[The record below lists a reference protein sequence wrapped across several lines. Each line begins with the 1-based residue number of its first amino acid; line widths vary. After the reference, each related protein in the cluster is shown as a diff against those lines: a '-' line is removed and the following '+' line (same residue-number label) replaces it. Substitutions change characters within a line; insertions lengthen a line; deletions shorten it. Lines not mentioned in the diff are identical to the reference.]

1 MEYFQMKVR
10 VGGFLLVALTIVVI
24 AAVTISDIGDW
35 FTPKHTYTVLLRN
48 ANLLTQGARVSYAG
62 FPVGQVTAITIR
74 SAEERARV
82 HPAYP
87 VALTLTVR
95 ATTPVRND
103 SLVEMQTDGVI
114 GDRYVDIHPG
124 SGAPLPP
131 GSTVLGSVGG
141 VGGLLASFTGADG
154 LQGLIT
160 ATTSL
165 LTDTSQPHSLP
176 ATLANANRVLT
187 DLQARFGALASTGN
201 VLLEHLQGEVVRVG
215 DNADHMFT
223 NVNATIQENRA
234 GLREVVTKLHQTLAD
249 VQQTMATTSAL
260 VGDSKDG
267 LVHVLR
273 DTRQFLQD
281 VQRNRATLAKQ
292 AEKLLADMDALLVHN
307 DRNVY
312 VALQDLRATMAR
324 LKDTAELLRA
334 NPAILLWGTGA
345 SGSAE
350 TVPTSDKYAPAL
362 QDNGRIGRYD
372 KVR

>member
-10 VGGFLLVALTIVVI
+10 VGAFLLVALTLILM
-24 AAVTISDIGDW
+24 AAVTMSDIGSW

-48 ANLLTQGARVSYAG
+48 ASLLPQGARVSYAG
-62 FPVGQVTAITIR
+62 FHIGQVTAITIR
-74 SAEERARV
+74 SEEERARA
-82 HPAYP
+82 HSAYP
-87 VALTLTVR
+87 VALTLTVH
-95 ATTPVRND
+95 ATTPVRDD
-103 SLVEMQTDGVI
+103 SVVEMQTDGMI
-114 GDRYVDIHPG
+114 GDRYIDIHPG

-131 GSTVLGSVGG
+131 GSTILGTVGG
-141 VGGLLASFTGADG
+141 IGGLLASFTGADG

-176 ATLANANRVLT
+176 VTLANANQVLT
-187 DLQARFGALASTGN
+187 DLQTHFAALASTGN
-201 VLLEHLQGEVVRVG
+201 VLLEHLQGEVARVG
-215 DNADHMFT
+215 GKADQMFT
-223 NVNATIQENRA
+223 NADATIQENRA

-249 VQQTMATTSAL
+249 VQQTMAATSAL

-267 LVHVLR
+267 LAHVLR

-281 VQRNRATLAKQ
+281 IQRNRATLTTQ

-312 VALQDLRATMAR
+312 VAIQDLRATMAR
-324 LKDTAELLRA
+324 LKDAAELLRA
-334 NPAILLWGTGA
+334 NPAVLFWGTGK

-350 TVPTSDKYAPAL
+350 TVHTSDKHAPAL
-362 QDNGRIGRYD
+362 QENGRIGRYD